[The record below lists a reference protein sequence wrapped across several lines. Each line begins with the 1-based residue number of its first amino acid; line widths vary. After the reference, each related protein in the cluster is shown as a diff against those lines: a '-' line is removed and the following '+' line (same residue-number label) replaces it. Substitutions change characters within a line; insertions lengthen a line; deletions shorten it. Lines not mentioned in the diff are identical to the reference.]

1 MLNLVDGNLHLAPTP
16 TPLAPQLPMS
26 TETSP
31 EALHEYMLNL
41 VGGALS
47 TLEEAG
53 CITLGMG
60 DYDDVDD
67 SSVAPTTAG
76 RVASFYYLDC
86 ATMALFSSSLKADMG
101 LGEVLQVRDGQF
113 RMACPHAR
121 SHTPTPHYMPVQHMS
136 GSLGVTTATR
146 STPLAPRLPPHRHL
160 TPPPHTVASHFHPT
174 PPTLPGAVLRRRVRR
189 AAGASQ

>member
-1 MLNLVDGNLHLAPTP
+1 
-16 TPLAPQLPMS
+16 
-26 TETSP
+26 
-31 EALHEYMLNL
+31 MLNL

-60 DYDDVDD
+60 DYGDDADD

-101 LGEVLQVRDGQF
+101 LGEVLQVRGGQGA
-113 RMACPHAR
+113 M
-121 SHTPTPHYMPVQHMS
+121 
-136 GSLGVTTATR
+136 GV
-146 STPLAPRLPPHRHL
+146 
-160 TPPPHTVASHFHPT
+160 
-174 PPTLPGAVLRRRVRR
+174 
-189 AAGASQ
+189 